1 MDNKPRPK
9 TTRDSTWND
18 EQDKMTNP
26 NRRQEEDEENVET
39 PSRSGQRANNSD
51 PGSSQGKPSDRHDE
65 LQGDKRQTDPSRRQH
80 QGSEE

>member
-26 NRRQEEDEENVET
+26 NRRQEEDEENLET
-39 PSRSGQRANNSD
+39 PSRSGQRANNPD
-51 PGSSQGKPSDRHDE
+51 PGSSQGKPADRRDD